1 MRSLNRVVMATDF
14 SSISET
20 AAAFAL
26 TLTTE
31 PHTEVHLITVEATG
45 AAKASTEASVLLDRM
60 ADGVRAHHQELNEG
74 TDGADRE
81 LDVQAHVITGDEPAE
96 AILSY
101 AETHAADLVVT
112 GTRGRRG
119 VSRAVLGSVAT
130 AVVRAAP
137 CPVLTVRDTG
147 ALSTSVDHL
156 LVPVDFSEPSSAA
169 VAYAGALAEKIGARL
184 TVVYVMEKQNDNT
197 GYGFKPSVFGTAEAY
212 KRARKDLAALTADLP
227 VAAETKVLDGKPAEA
242 IAAFAMAEDVDC
254 VVMSTRG
261 HSGMKRLLAGSVT
274 EAVMTSA
281 PCPVLVA
288 RDFTHDG
295 VADESSSVDA
305 VAR

>member
-1 MRSLNRVVMATDF
+1 MKSLNRLVMATDF
-14 SSISET
+14 SSVSET

-31 PHTEVHLITVEATG
+31 PHTEVHLITVDTTEEGRPTN
-45 AAKASTEASVLLDRM
+45 EASVLLQRV
-60 ADGVRAHHQELNEG
+60 ADGVRAHHQELVEGTEG
-74 TDGADRE
+74 TDRV
-81 LDVQAHVITGDEPAE
+81 LDVHPHVITGSDAAE

-101 AETHAADLVVT
+101 AEANDADMVVT

-130 AVVRAAP
+130 AVVREAP
-137 CPVLTVRDTG
+137 CPVLTVRETG
-147 ALSTSVDHL
+147 ALPLRAQHL
-156 LVPVDFSEPSSAA
+156 LVPVDFSTPSNAA

-184 TVVYVMEKQNDNT
+184 TVVYVMEKQNGNT

-212 KRARKDLAALTADLP
+212 KRARKDLADLVADLP
-227 VAAETKVLDGKPAEA
+227 IDAEVKVLDGKPAQA
-242 IAAFAMAEDVDC
+242 ITAFATAAGVDGI
-254 VVMSTRG
+254 VMSTRG
-261 HSGMKRLLAGSVT
+261 NSGMKRMLSGSVT

-288 RDFTHDG
+288 RDFVPF
-295 VADESSSVDA
+295 VATEVQESEDTA
-305 VAR
+305 AK